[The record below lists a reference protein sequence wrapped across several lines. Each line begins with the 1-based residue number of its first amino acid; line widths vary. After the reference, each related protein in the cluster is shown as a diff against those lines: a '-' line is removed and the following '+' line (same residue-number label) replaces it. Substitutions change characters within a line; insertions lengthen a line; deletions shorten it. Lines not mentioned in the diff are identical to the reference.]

1 MFANTPLVP
10 LSSTLKNAPLKKN
23 ADKQLNHSLDY
34 AKQLNDYLLNLE
46 VIKEYQKYE
55 QLINQNTKIRKM
67 EAKIKAYQKKIVN
80 QKAKQ
85 DETVIK
91 TIKEYQK
98 IKEEFE
104 NHPLVV
110 NYLYLKKE
118 VDEIIQSINSYI
130 NGQLLK

>member
-1 MFANTPLVP
+1 M
-10 LSSTLKNAPLKKN
+10 
-23 ADKQLNHSLDY
+23 NHSLDY
-34 AKQLNDYLLNLE
+34 EKQLNDYLLNLE

-98 IKEEFE
+98 IKQELEK
-104 NHPLVV
+104 PP
-110 NYLYLKKE
+110 
-118 VDEIIQSINSYI
+118 
-130 NGQLLK
+130 

>member
-1 MFANTPLVP
+1 M
-10 LSSTLKNAPLKKN
+10 
-23 ADKQLNHSLDY
+23 NHSLDY

-130 NGQLLK
+130 NGQLLN

>member
-1 MFANTPLVP
+1 M
-10 LSSTLKNAPLKKN
+10 
-23 ADKQLNHSLDY
+23 NHSLDY

-110 NYLYLKKE
+110 NYLYK
-118 VDEIIQSINSYI
+118 
-130 NGQLLK
+130 

>member
-1 MFANTPLVP
+1 V
-10 LSSTLKNAPLKKN
+10 
-23 ADKQLNHSLDY
+23 KQLNHSLDY

>member
-1 MFANTPLVP
+1 M
-10 LSSTLKNAPLKKN
+10 
-23 ADKQLNHSLDY
+23 NHSLDY

-46 VIKEYQKYE
+46 VIIEYQKYE